1 MLEQGHGIPC
11 QYQTYSWAGPS
22 IIIDKKIKAI
32 LLAES
37 PKVFIELHTPAEG
50 ILQLLWLHPDP
61 LTVYAQWM
69 LCWIYVY

>member
-1 MLEQGHGIPC
+1 MAYH
-11 QYQTYSWAGPS
+11 AS
-22 IIIDKKIKAI
+22 IRRILGLAQVSLSIKKIKAI

-50 ILQLLWLHPDP
+50 VLQLLWLHQDP